1 MEFSQET
8 NAASLL
14 VHTLDLIENGALI
27 TDASKPDH
35 PIVFVNKG
43 FETVTGYSKK
53 DVLGRNCRFLQ
64 GEETDKSIVA
74 DMRRAINLVR
84 PFERTLLNYRKDGTP
99 FWNRINIKPVRLGHT
114 LYFIGLQYDVTDKI
128 NLNVDIET
136 AKKEIEDLSIPIIS
150 LDSETMV
157 VPLVGQMDEN
167 RAFLL
172 VDKLSEQL
180 YKTEVENVIIDVTGL
195 YLEPHMTIE
204 WMQNLRNTIKLLGAD
219 LTVSGVSPKMAFY
232 LNKAMNDMAN
242 IEFYSSLQVALGSIK
257 WCRPDKA

>member
-1 MEFSQET
+1 MEFLQET

-14 VHTLDLIENGALI
+14 VHTLDLIENGAVI
-27 TDASKPDH
+27 TDASKPDN

-64 GEETDKSIVA
+64 GTETDKSGVA
-74 DMRRAINLVR
+74 DMGRAIKLVR

-99 FWNRINIKPVRLGHT
+99 FWNRINIKPIRLGHT

-128 NLNVDIET
+128 NLNVDIEA
-136 AKKEIEDLSIPIIS
+136 AKKEIDDLSIPIIS

-180 YKTEVENVIIDVTGL
+180 YKTEVEDVILDVTGL
-195 YLEPHMTIE
+195 YLEPHMTVE
-204 WMQNLRNTIKLLGAD
+204 WMQNLRDTIKLLGAD

-232 LNKAMNDMAN
+232 FNETMNDTAN
-242 IEFYSSLQVALGSIK
+242 IQFYPSLQVALGSIK
-257 WCRPDKA
+257 WNRSGKN